1 MSTGKAVLIGAIET
15 STALVIMGVLV
26 PIPPAGLIDA
36 VLVAL
41 AFTSGFGSGRRRARG
56 EWSSTRLTRFGIS
69 WAIVGALLLTLGV
82 VASGLRGPEAGLKG
96 ASAVVLIVAA
106 YISGTMFGER
116 PVTAAA
122 TS

>member
-1 MSTGKAVLIGAIET
+1 MIA
-15 STALVIMGVLV
+15 ALVIMGVLC

-56 EWSSTRLTRFGIS
+56 EWSSTRLTRFAIS
-69 WAIVGALLLTLGV
+69 WAIVGALLMTLGV

-96 ASAVVLIVAA
+96 AIGVVLIVAA
-106 YISGTMFGER
+106 YASGTIFGGR
-116 PVTAAA
+116 LVSAAA
-122 TS
+122 AS